1 MLYESGTRECHILI
15 ESKNRIERIIFDLN
29 GIENIDHVSA
39 QLLAIYNQLEGIH
52 QLYRSENI
60 ANQNPPKKMRL

>member
-1 MLYESGTRECHILI
+1 M
-15 ESKNRIERIIFDLN
+15 ESKNRIERIVFDLN

-52 QLYRSENI
+52 QLYRSKNI
-60 ANQNPPKKMRL
+60 VN

>member
-1 MLYESGTRECHILI
+1 MLYESGTRECHVLI

-39 QLLAIYNQLEGIH
+39 QLLAIYNQLEDIH
-52 QLYRSENI
+52 QLYRCKNI
-60 ANQNPPKKMRL
+60 VN

>member
-1 MLYESGTRECHILI
+1 MK
-15 ESKNRIERIIFDLN
+15 SKNRIERIIFDLN

-39 QLLAIYNQLEGIH
+39 QLLSIHNQLEGIH

-60 ANQNPPKKMRL
+60 SNKNSQKKLRL

>member
-1 MLYESGTRECHILI
+1 MLYEPGTKECLVLI
-15 ESKNRIERIIFDLN
+15 ESKDRIERIVFDLN

-52 QLYRSENI
+52 QLYISKNI
-60 ANQNPPKKMRL
+60 SDKSSP

>member
-1 MLYESGTRECHILI
+1 MLYEPGTRECHILM

-39 QLLAIYNQLEGIH
+39 QLLAIYNQLECIH
-52 QLYRSENI
+52 QLYSSKNI
-60 ANQNPPKKMRL
+60 VN

>member
-1 MLYESGTRECHILI
+1 MLYESGTRECHVLI
-15 ESKNRIERIIFDLN
+15 ESKNRIERIIFDLQ

-52 QLYRSENI
+52 QLYRSENSS
-60 ANQNPPKKMRL
+60 NQNPPKKMRL